1 MPEAGLDISTMVPTE
16 YEYFVGWIA
25 RTVENYFKNPDV
37 QRRFEEWQKNEGKEG
52 RSCSRK

>member
-1 MPEAGLDISTMVPTE
+1 MAETGLDISTMVPTE

-52 RSCSRK
+52 